1 MFLSPL
7 FSLSPLLLLLALL
20 PSTPAQDHPSFTF
33 NNFKAA
39 STNLTLDGIAEFT
52 PSGLLALTNGTR
64 QQKGHAF
71 YPIPFLFKPS
81 PNATA
86 SSFSTSFIFSIIPEY
101 PTLSGHG
108 IVFVVAPA
116 PRLPGALPSQWLG
129 LFNGTNN
136 GNSTNH
142 VVAVELDTI
151 TSSEFQDI
159 NDNHVGIDI
168 NGLKSNVSLPAGY
181 YSSNGRFQNLSLISG
196 KAMQVW
202 VEYDGGKKEMNVTMA
217 PVRSLKPSTP
227 LLTLSMDLSPFLN
240 QNMYVGFSSSTGSV
254 TTSHY
259 ILAWSFRMN
268 GLADG
273 FDFSQL
279 PKLPRIGPKKVSRL
293 LTIGLPL
300 FCLVL
305 VSGVIS
311 GVFYYVGRKR
321 KFAEVLEDW
330 ELDYGPHRFKY
341 KDLYIATKGFR
352 EKGLLG
358 SGGFGRVYRGILP
371 TSKIEVAVK
380 RVSHESRQGMK
391 EFVAEIVSIGRMRH
405 RNLVQLLGYCRRKGE
420 LLLVY
425 DYMPS
430 GSLDKLLYDQP
441 SCTLNWQQ
449 RFRVIRGVAAGL
461 FYLHE
466 GWEQVVIH
474 RDVKASNVLLDGEL
488 NGRLGDFGLA
498 RLYDHGTDPQ
508 TTHVVGTLGYLA
520 PEHTRTGKATTSTDV
535 YAFGAF
541 LLEVVCGRRPIEP
554 RAAAEDLVLVDWVFS
569 FWNIGEV
576 LRTVDPKLGSEY
588 VVEEVELVL
597 KLGLLCSHSEPVARP
612 NMRQVV
618 QYLEGDIPLPELK
631 LMGIS
636 AAGLMFAHREGFDDF
651 ALSYPSSMDKAFL
664 HSSSVAES
672 LLSGGR

>member
-1 MFLSPL
+1 MFLTPL
-7 FSLSPLLLLLALL
+7 FSLSPLLLLLLALL
-20 PSTPAQDHPSFTF
+20 PSTPAKDHLSFTF

-39 STNLTLDGIAEFT
+39 SRNLTLDGIAEFT

-64 QQKGHAF
+64 QENGHAF
-71 YPIPFLFKPS
+71 FPTPFPFKPS
-81 PNATA
+81 PNASI
-86 SSFSTSFIFSIIPEY
+86 SSFSTSFIFSIIADY

-116 PRLPGALPSQWLG
+116 PGLPGALSSHWLG
-129 LFNGTNN
+129 LFNETNN
-136 GNSTNH
+136 RKSTNH
-142 VVAVELDTI
+142 VVAVELDAI
-151 TSSEFQDI
+151 YSSEFQDI
-159 NDNHVGIDI
+159 HDNHVGIDI
-168 NGLKSNVSLPAGY
+168 NGLDSVAFKAAGY
-181 YSSNGRFQNLSLISG
+181 YSNGRFQNLNLISG

-202 VEYDGGKKEMNVTMA
+202 VEYDGGKKEMNVTLA
-217 PVRSLKPSTP
+217 PVHLPKPSTP
-227 LLTLSMDLSPFLN
+227 LLTLSKDLSPILN
-240 QNMYVGFSSSTGSV
+240 QTMYVGFSSSTGSV
-254 TTSHY
+254 PTSHY
-259 ILAWSFRMN
+259 ILAWSFKIN

-273 FDFSQL
+273 FDFSHL

-300 FCLVL
+300 SLVL
-305 VSGVIS
+305 VFGVLSGIV
-311 GVFYYVGRKR
+311 YYVRRKR

-341 KDLYIATKGFR
+341 KDLYIATKGFK

-358 SGGFGRVYRGILP
+358 SGGFGRVYRGVLP

-380 RVSHESRQGMK
+380 RFSHESVQGMK
-391 EFVAEIVSIGRMRH
+391 EFVAEIVSIGRLRH

-425 DYMPS
+425 DYMPN

-441 SCTLNWQQ
+441 SCTLNWRQ
-449 RFRVIRGVAAGL
+449 RFQVIKGVASGL

-466 GWEQVVIH
+466 HWEQVVVH
-474 RDVKASNVLLDGEL
+474 RDVKASNVLLDGEM

-498 RLYDHGTDPQ
+498 RLSDHGTDPQ
-508 TTHVVGTLGYLA
+508 TTNVAGTLGYLA

-569 FWNIGEV
+569 FWRRGEV
-576 LRTVDPKLGSEY
+576 LRTIDPKLGSEF

-597 KLGLLCSHSEPVARP
+597 KLGLMCSDSEPTARP

-618 QYLEGDIPLPELK
+618 EYLEGDIPLPELK

-636 AAGLMFAHREGFDDF
+636 AAGLTFAQREGFNDF
-651 ALSYPSSMDKAFL
+651 ALSSSMENAFS
-664 HSSSVAES
+664 HSSSVPGS
-672 LLSGGR
+672 LL